1 MNCKRKKI
9 SSYLYTVD
17 LTHEEAVFM
26 LAELRNMHFQ
36 KHGGVPGQLKS
47 LFNSLELEVNG
58 PWPAEKK
65 EEESP

>member
-1 MNCKRKKI
+1 MKCKRKRI
-9 SSYLYTVD
+9 TSYTYSVD

-36 KHGGVPGQLKS
+36 KHGGVPGQLRV
-47 LFNSLELEVNG
+47 LFDVLELEVNG
-58 PWPAEKK
+58 PWPAEKE